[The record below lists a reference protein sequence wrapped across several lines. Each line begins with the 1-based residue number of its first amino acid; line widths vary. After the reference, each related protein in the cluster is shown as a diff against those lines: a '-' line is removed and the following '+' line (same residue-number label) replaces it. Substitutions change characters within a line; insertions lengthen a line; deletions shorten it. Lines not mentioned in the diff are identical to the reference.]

1 MTKRKIKVINRQFQF
16 KTTFSI
22 LGIVIISFLIVTA
35 FLGIE
40 GSIQNNEINTMIN
53 DINNALYMEDKIVNN
68 FIHYTEN
75 MGSPGSS
82 DGNAAGLK
90 NSILKDHKETIEIL
104 KTYTERLHQRQQ
116 RNFKIITGMLG
127 IILFVSAVLY
137 FYLINMTHRISG
149 PLHVVKQY
157 MDSIISGE
165 DPEFRE
171 LREKDEFK
179 ELYYTFVR
187 MMEILREE
195 DIRE

>member
-75 MGSPGSS
+75 RFSPGSS
-82 DGNAAGLK
+82 DGNVA
-90 NSILKDHKETIEIL
+90 
-104 KTYTERLHQRQQ
+104 
-116 RNFKIITGMLG
+116 
-127 IILFVSAVLY
+127 
-137 FYLINMTHRISG
+137 
-149 PLHVVKQY
+149 
-157 MDSIISGE
+157 
-165 DPEFRE
+165 
-171 LREKDEFK
+171 
-179 ELYYTFVR
+179 
-187 MMEILREE
+187 
-195 DIRE
+195 